1 MLPSGQT
8 LLRNLQTAF
17 QFIIN
22 TQGPLTAA
30 LPANGGSF
38 VADGATPVTVADTN
52 VTANSV
58 ILIYLLTV
66 GGTVGTLPSVKTKTA
81 GTGFTVAGE
90 ASDTSTYGY
99 LILG

>member
-1 MLPSGQT
+1 MFPSGQQLIT
-8 LLRNLQTAF
+8 NLRTAF
-17 QFIIN
+17 QFMIATN
-22 TQGPLTAA
+22 GPQSIA
-30 LPANGGSF
+30 LQSNGGTF
-38 VADGATPVTVADTN
+38 VADGATPVTVADTH

-58 ILIYLLTV
+58 IIIYLLTV

>member
-1 MLPSGQT
+1 MFPSGQLFLT
-8 LLRNLQTAF
+8 NLRTAF
-17 QFIIN
+17 QFMIATN
-22 TQGPLTAA
+22 GPQNIA
-30 LPANGGSF
+30 LESHGGTF
-38 VADGATPVTVADTN
+38 TADGATPVTVTDTN
-52 VTANSV
+52 VTANSA
-58 ILIYLLTV
+58 IIIYLLTV